1 MYCNFCGKSMADDAV
16 NCSFCGRRIGV
27 VFAQRKLQ
35 RPREDRKIAGVCAGF
50 AQYLDL
56 DVTLVRLIWLIGTLF
71 SGGLGLIAY
80 FIAWIVVP
88 EPPFTELAAS
98 QSPVPTDQ
106 RS

>member
-16 NCSFCGRRIGV
+16 HCSFCGRRIGV

-35 RPREDRKIAGVCAGF
+35 RPREGRKIAGVCAGF
-50 AQYLDL
+50 AEYLDL

-71 SGGLGLIAY
+71 SGGLGLVAY

-88 EPPFTELAAS
+88 ESPFTELAPS
-98 QSPVPTDQ
+98 QSPVPNNQ
-106 RS
+106 HP